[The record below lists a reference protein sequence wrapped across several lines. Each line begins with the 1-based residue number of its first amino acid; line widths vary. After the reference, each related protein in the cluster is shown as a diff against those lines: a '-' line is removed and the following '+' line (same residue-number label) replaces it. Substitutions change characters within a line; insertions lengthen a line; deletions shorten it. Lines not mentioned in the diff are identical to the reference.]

1 MAERIATAKILL
13 LQFGP
18 TMTVEQFGK
27 QFAPDVTL
35 RVLVS
40 RSRKGSIPPLHY
52 GLLDTQE
59 VGDWWDSFIQKAGEP
74 VPAIPRTRD
83 RVIDREFAH
92 QAAMQTFARKGKYQM
107 PGP

>member
-1 MAERIATAKILL
+1 M
-13 LQFGP
+13 
-18 TMTVEQFGK
+18 TMEQFGK

-59 VGDWWDSFIQKAGEP
+59 VGDWWDSFIQRNDEALPK
-74 VPAIPRTRD
+74 IPSSGD
-83 RVIDREFAH
+83 GKIDREFVH
-92 QAAMQTFARKGKYQM
+92 QMARRTFGRKRNYDM
-107 PGP
+107 PP

>member
-18 TMTVEQFGK
+18 TMTMEQFGK
-27 QFAPDVTL
+27 QFAPDLTL

-40 RSRKGSIPPLHY
+40 RSRKGSIPPLHF
-52 GLLDTQE
+52 GLLDSQE
-59 VGDWWDSFIQKAGEP
+59 VGDWWDSFIQKADEP
-74 VPAIPRTRD
+74 APAIPRTKG

-92 QAAMQTFARKGKYQM
+92 EAAQRMFSRKRRYEISR
-107 PGP
+107 